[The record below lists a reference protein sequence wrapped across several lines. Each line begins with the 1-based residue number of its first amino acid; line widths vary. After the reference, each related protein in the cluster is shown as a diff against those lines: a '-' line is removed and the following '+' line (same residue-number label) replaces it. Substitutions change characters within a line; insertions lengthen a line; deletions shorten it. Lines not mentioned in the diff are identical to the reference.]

1 MATDDPLDEFIDAA
15 ARALALPI
23 APEWKPSIRAN
34 LAVTLQLARLLEE
47 FELPDEIDPAPVY
60 EA

>member
-1 MATDDPLDEFIDAA
+1 METDDALDELIDAA

-34 LAVTLQLARLLEE
+34 LAVTLQLAHLVEE
-47 FELPDEIDPAPVY
+47 FELPDELDPAPIY
-60 EA
+60 ET